1 MTVIFFIML
10 FFVPSYIC
18 LLYTSERMI
27 AGVCGGLAEYFGWD
41 PTLVR
46 IVYALATIFTA
57 FAGIIIYLIL
67 WIIMP
72 EERYKMCIRDRLTYL
87 PTTSPYGYSSFLK
100 EESLVAFATF
110 FIFGL
115 TDFTFPV
122 SYTHLD
128 LAGTPESDYRY
139 P

>member
-1 MTVIFFIML
+1 MENNKKLTR
-10 FFVPSYIC
+10 SRK
-18 LLYTSERMI
+18 ERMI

-72 EERYKMCIRDRLTYL
+72 EERYSDGYGDRMNQRIAFIAIRSIYFKDPDGNLIEISTL
-87 PTTSPYGYSSFLK
+87 
-100 EESLVAFATF
+100 
-110 FIFGL
+110 I
-115 TDFTFPV
+115 
-122 SYTHLD
+122 
-128 LAGTPESDYRY
+128 
-139 P
+139 